1 MLKKVK
7 TKMKLILT
15 ITFMFVLGVSFGQS
29 QQASTTQ
36 QPNQLFAQCL
46 FDIPTQAEL
55 DQLTYNIYLNHPDV
69 EMVRLDL
76 NTQRALVLTTGAAP
90 LTESDFISWFEQYS
104 GSVTCVQV
112 GVYGVDTMNPYPFT
126 NCNN

>member
-1 MLKKVK
+1 MLA
-7 TKMKLILT
+7 
-15 ITFMFVLGVSFGQS
+15 LGVSYGQS

-36 QPNQLFAQCL
+36 QVPARLFAQCL

-55 DQLTYNIYLNHPDV
+55 DQMTYNIYLNHPDV

-76 NTQRALVLTTGAAP
+76 NTQRAFVITTGSNP

-104 GSVTCVQV
+104 GTVSCVQV
-112 GVYGVDTMNPYPFT
+112 GVYGVDAMNPYPFT

>member
-1 MLKKVK
+1 
-7 TKMKLILT
+7 MKLILSLL
-15 ITFMFVLGVSFGQS
+15 FVVAIGVSFGQS
-29 QQASTTQ
+29 QQPSTTQ
-36 QPNQLFAQCL
+36 QINAQLFAQCL

-76 NTQRALVLTTGAAP
+76 NTQRAFVITTGASP
-90 LTESDFISWFEQYS
+90 LTESDFISWFEQYA
-104 GSVTCVQV
+104 GSVSCVQI
-112 GVYGVDTMNPYPFT
+112 GVYGVDAMNPYPFT

>member
-1 MLKKVK
+1 
-7 TKMKLILT
+7 MKLILT
-15 ITFMFVLGVSFGQS
+15 ISFMLALGVSFGQS
-29 QQASTTQ
+29 QQTTTTQ
-36 QPNQLFAQCL
+36 QTNAQLFAQCL

-76 NTQRALVLTTGAAP
+76 NTQRALIITTGALS
-90 LTESDFISWFEQYS
+90 LTETDLISWFEQYA
-104 GSVTCVQV
+104 GSVSCVQI

>member
-1 MLKKVK
+1 MLA
-7 TKMKLILT
+7 
-15 ITFMFVLGVSFGQS
+15 LGVSYGQS
-29 QQASTTQ
+29 QQTSTTQ

-55 DQLTYNIYLNHPDV
+55 DLLTYNIYLNHPDV

-76 NTQRALVLTTGAAP
+76 NTQRALVLTTGATP

-104 GSVTCVQV
+104 GSVSCVQV
-112 GVYGVDTMNPYPFT
+112 GVYGVDTINQYPFT